1 MGNPYNPLIVQ
12 SDFSLLLE
20 VYNEK
25 FELVRNGL
33 SKFAELIKSPEYMH
47 TYKLSSLSLWNA
59 AAVGNQL
66 EDIIEFLQEYSK
78 FDVPQNVIEE
88 IKIIYKRFGLI
99 EIHKDKNN
107 IRRLILYI
115 KDPNIEK
122 EIISNPKLKKFLLE
136 KIDTQKYSITLLS
149 RGELKVA
156 FFDFNI
162 PVYDIAGYTEGKKV
176 EIGLRDITLAN
187 KQFRLRDYQT
197 MASESFYHSG
207 SCYGGHGTVVLPC
220 GAGKTVVGLDI
231 MSKVK
236 SYTLI
241 LTTSVAA
248 VHQWMNEIL
257 DKTTLTKDQV
267 GEYTGDKKEIK
278 PVTICTYQI
287 LIYRRSKESD
297 FKHFHVFQDQNWGLI
312 IYDEVHLLPAPIF
325 KITSEVQSMRRLGLT
340 ATLVREDKKEKD
352 VFCLIGPKKFD
363 TPWKVLEKQGWIA
376 EAKCYEV
383 KLPLPQDLLME
394 YLISDQKEKFNIA
407 AKNPLKVD
415 ALKNILFRHKEQL
428 TLVIGHFI
436 SQITEVSKILDAPL
450 ITGKTPNFE
459 REKLYGK
466 FKNGEVKIL
475 VVSKVANFSIDLP
488 DASVLIQLS
497 GTYGSRQEEAQRLG
511 RILRPKHNNTSY
523 FYSLITQDSIEEQ
536 YSHRRQ
542 RFLAE
547 QGYSYEID
555 FWKPEEFLCH
565 V

>member
-187 KQFRLRDYQT
+187 KQFRLRDYDGVRAWRS
-197 MASESFYHSG
+197 ASRNSG
-207 SCYGGHGTVVLPC
+207 
-220 GAGKTVVGLDI
+220 GAT
-231 MSKVK
+231 
-236 SYTLI
+236 
-241 LTTSVAA
+241 
-248 VHQWMNEIL
+248 
-257 DKTTLTKDQV
+257 
-267 GEYTGDKKEIK
+267 
-278 PVTICTYQI
+278 
-287 LIYRRSKESD
+287 
-297 FKHFHVFQDQNWGLI
+297 
-312 IYDEVHLLPAPIF
+312 
-325 KITSEVQSMRRLGLT
+325 
-340 ATLVREDKKEKD
+340 
-352 VFCLIGPKKFD
+352 
-363 TPWKVLEKQGWIA
+363 
-376 EAKCYEV
+376 
-383 KLPLPQDLLME
+383 
-394 YLISDQKEKFNIA
+394 
-407 AKNPLKVD
+407 
-415 ALKNILFRHKEQL
+415 
-428 TLVIGHFI
+428 
-436 SQITEVSKILDAPL
+436 
-450 ITGKTPNFE
+450 
-459 REKLYGK
+459 
-466 FKNGEVKIL
+466 
-475 VVSKVANFSIDLP
+475 
-488 DASVLIQLS
+488 
-497 GTYGSRQEEAQRLG
+497 
-511 RILRPKHNNTSY
+511 
-523 FYSLITQDSIEEQ
+523 
-536 YSHRRQ
+536 
-542 RFLAE
+542 
-547 QGYSYEID
+547 
-555 FWKPEEFLCH
+555 
-565 V
+565 